1 MPYHRDMSRP
11 ALPDLA
17 TVELLVAVIDHGSL
31 GAGARAVGMAQ
42 PNASRILRRLEARA
56 GVLLLERHPRGAR
69 PTPAGLELAAE
80 GRQLLARADDF
91 TRSLAGLVDAE
102 SLTVAAS
109 QTIAESLA
117 GGWLAELYAD
127 HPAVEVSLQ
136 VCNSDQVTARVLRG
150 QVRLGFIESNRVDPR
165 LESSIVSADRL
176 VVLVAPEHAWARL
189 GRPLAADEL
198 AATQLAVREP
208 GSGTREVLDRQFAGR
223 TVARPAIELNSNAAL
238 LGAVAADLA
247 PAVVSELAAAAALAA
262 GTVVS
267 VPVRG
272 LDLTRR
278 LHAIWATRLQGIAHD
293 LVRIAAA
300 TGTPP
305 PKRQRTQG

>member
-1 MPYHRDMSRP
+1 MSKP
-11 ALPDLA
+11 SLPDLA
-17 TVELLVAVIDHGSL
+17 AVELLIAVVDQGSL

-56 GVLLLERHPRGAR
+56 GVPLLERRPRGSRA
-69 PTPAGLELAAE
+69 TPAGLELAAE
-80 GRQLLARADDF
+80 GRLLLARVDDF
-91 TRSLAGLVDAE
+91 SRTLAGLVDAE

-127 HPAVEVSLQ
+127 HPAIEVGLQ

-150 QVRLGFIESNRVDPR
+150 QVRLGFIESGRVDDR
-165 LESSIVSADRL
+165 LQSSIVAADRL
-176 VVLVAPEHAWARL
+176 VVLVAPEHPWAQRE
-189 GRPLAADEL
+189 RPLEADEL
-198 AATQLAVREP
+198 AATSLAVRES
-208 GSGTREVLDRQFAGR
+208 GSGTREVLERQLAGR
-223 TVARPAIELNSNAAL
+223 TVARPAIELTSNAAL

-247 PAVVSELAAAAALAA
+247 PAVLSELAAAAPLAA

-300 TGTPP
+300 TGTPHP
-305 PKRQRTQG
+305 RRRADSPGAR

>member
-1 MPYHRDMSRP
+1 MSKLP
-11 ALPDLA
+11 LPDLA
-17 TVELLVAVIDHGSL
+17 AVELLVAVVDHGSL

-42 PNASRILRRLEARA
+42 PNASRALRRLEARA
-56 GVLLLERHPRGAR
+56 GVPLLDRHPRGAR
-69 PTPAGLELAAE
+69 ATPAGLELAAE
-80 GRQLLARADDF
+80 GRLLLARAEEF

-109 QTIAESLA
+109 QTVAETLA
-117 GGWLAELYAD
+117 GGWLAELYAE
-127 HPAVEVSLQ
+127 HPAIEVGLQ

-150 QVRLGFIESNRVDPR
+150 QARLGFIESGRVDPR
-165 LESSIVSADRL
+165 LQSSIVAADRL
-176 VVLVAPEHAWARL
+176 VVLVAPEHPWARL
-189 GRPLAADEL
+189 ARPLEADTL
-198 AATQLAVREP
+198 AATPLAVRES
-208 GSGTREVLDRQFAGR
+208 GSGTREVLERQLTGR
-223 TVARPAIELNSNAAL
+223 TVARPAIELTSNAAL

-247 PAVVSELAAAAALAA
+247 PAVISELAAAAQLAA

-278 LHAIWATRLQGIAHD
+278 LHAIWSTRLQGIAYD

-300 TGTPP
+300 TGGSGPGRLQP
-305 PKRQRTQG
+305 GQLGQP